1 MLHHID
7 TSLQSCEYSINLK
20 DWSCTVMHIWVQ
32 VTDVSGTE
40 SSAVTNDDLLDVCVL
55 CTKIDK
61 HQQY

>member
-1 MLHHID
+1 
-7 TSLQSCEYSINLK
+7 
-20 DWSCTVMHIWVQ
+20 MHIWVQ

-61 HQQY
+61 HQQYWSCVLTVQAV